1 MKEST
6 NHTVSPRLGLK
17 HTLADAKGT
26 SIRIKASLI
35 RRELHYAWQRAWR
48 GYDDQ
53 DIYDL
58 CFRAEDR
65 LLVLL
70 REYRQ
75 KNTSLFMDTAIL
87 QPLSAHETDAI
98 IDEMIHCLE
107 MCNEEARLDVM
118 CVTMPDAQQRQELY
132 NETVT
137 ARHRLLELM
146 EQWWTQLWL

>member
-1 MKEST
+1 M
-6 NHTVSPRLGLK
+6 N
-17 HTLADAKGT
+17 A
-26 SIRIKASLI
+26 
-35 RRELHYAWQRAWR
+35 
-48 GYDDQ
+48 
-53 DIYDL
+53 
-58 CFRAEDR
+58 
-65 LLVLL
+65 
-70 REYRQ
+70 
-75 KNTSLFMDTAIL
+75 AIL

-118 CVTMPDAQQRQELY
+118 CVTMPDAQQRQKLY